1 MTVLYTPFTTPMNTS
16 VTANPRGGYRFLPGI
31 EPYSSGVVA
40 EPGWEI
46 VHATLARPLVWHDGL
61 DSIRRHLEHMGRNR
75 HALCGVE
82 LRCPEPFSMDGFVA
96 FNRQYR
102 SLLEDWDML
111 VDGAN
116 PIART
121 NVAPVENAPNESVV
135 FGFSYTQPSNINRT
149 TFVVAGGG
157 ELRGS
162 LDAKNIVRVGE
173 TSEDAI
179 IEKARCVV
187 EIMRER
193 LASLGDNELLS
204 QINVYT
210 AHNLRRV
217 FAEEIIPVLP
227 AAAHLGVRWYY
238 SRPPVRHIEFEMDMR
253 GVVRDVVIDF
263 DCSDQ

>member
-1 MTVLYTPFTTPMNTS
+1 MNTHL
-16 VTANPRGGYRFLPGI
+16 TPNPRGGYRFLPGI
-31 EPYSSGVVA
+31 EPYSSGVIA
-40 EPGWEI
+40 ERGWEI
-46 VHATLARPLVWHDGL
+46 VHVTLAHPLAWHDGL
-61 DSIRRHLEHMGRNR
+61 IAIGRHLEQSGRDR

-82 LRCPEPFSMDGFVA
+82 LRCPEPFSMDGFMA
-96 FNRQYR
+96 FNRQYQ

-111 VDGAN
+111 VEGAN

-121 NVAPVENAPNESVV
+121 NVAPVENPPRESVV
-135 FGFSYTQPSNINRT
+135 YGFSYTEPSDIGRP

-162 LDAKNIVRVGE
+162 LDARNIVRAGE

-193 LASLGDNELLS
+193 LAGLGNNDLLS

-210 AHNLRRV
+210 EHSLKSLL
-217 FAEEIIPVLP
+217 AEVIIPAVP
-227 AAAHLGVRWYY
+227 AAAHLGVHWCF
-238 SRPPVRHIEFEMDMR
+238 SRPPVRDIEFEMDLR
-253 GVVRDVVIDF
+253 GVVQDVVIDF

>member
-1 MTVLYTPFTTPMNTS
+1 MDTS
-16 VTANPRGGYRFLPGI
+16 LTRNPRGGYRFLPGI
-31 EPYSSGVVA
+31 EPYSSGVIA

-46 VHATLARPLVWHDGL
+46 VHATLAHPLAWYDGL
-61 DSIRRHLEHMGRNR
+61 VAIRRYLEQMGRER

-96 FNRQYR
+96 FNRRYR

-111 VDGAN
+111 VEGAN

-121 NVAPVENAPNESVV
+121 NVSPVVNAPHESVV
-135 FGFSYTQPSNINRT
+135 YGFSYTQPSNIKRP

-162 LDAKNIVRVGE
+162 LDAKNIVRAGE
-173 TSEDAI
+173 TSEDAVL
-179 IEKARCVV
+179 EKARCVV
-187 EIMRER
+187 EIMCQR
-193 LASLGDNELLS
+193 LASLGNNELLS

-210 AHNLRRV
+210 EHNLSRPL
-217 FAEEIIPVLP
+217 AEAIIPALP
-227 AAAHLGVRWYY
+227 AAARLGVRWYY
-238 SRPPVRHIEFEMDMR
+238 ARPPVRDIEFEMDMR

-263 DCSDQ
+263 DCLDQ